1 MEHELHELHEYF
13 ATLFIHIRHIR
24 AIRVQH
30 ISRGIFGWNTN
41 FTNYTNTLQPYL
53 STFGIFVL
61 FVFNIYHTKYL
72 DGTRIAL
79 ITRILCNVIYPHSA
93 YSGNPCS
100 IYFTHINS
108 IEYELHGCVLKGRAQ
123 CHSQC
128 LTHYYYLCPPHPHCI
143 IKTFRY
149 LSISFFIKIIIQ
161 FITYTLQN
169 NH

>member
-1 MEHELHELHEYF
+1 M
-13 ATLFIHIRHIR
+13 
-24 AIRVQH
+24 
-30 ISRGIFGWNTN
+30 
-41 FTNYTNTLQPYL
+41 
-53 STFGIFVL
+53 L

-143 IKTFRY
+143 IKTFRC
-149 LSISFFIKIIIQ
+149 LSISFSLLQQYYLLYIHYKTTIKTTIITSFIKFTNKIFYLFQIYSYLCIVKQ
-161 FITYTLQN
+161 
-169 NH
+169 

>member
-1 MEHELHELHEYF
+1 M
-13 ATLFIHIRHIR
+13 ANGVIHIRDIR
-24 AIRVQH
+24 AIRVQ
-30 ISRGIFGWNTN
+30 
-41 FTNYTNTLQPYL
+41 YL
-53 STFGIFVL
+53 SREKF
-61 FVFNIYHTKYL
+61 
-72 DGTRIAL
+72 DGTRISR
-79 ITRILCNVIYPHSA
+79 ITRILCNLIYPHSP
-93 YSGNPCS
+93 YSCYSCSTYITRNIWMEHKYHASPEFFTIAIHPHSCYSCNPCS

-128 LTHYYYLCPPHPHCI
+128 HSQCLTHYYYYLCPPHPHCI

-149 LSISFFIKIIIQ
+149 LSISFFTKIIIQ